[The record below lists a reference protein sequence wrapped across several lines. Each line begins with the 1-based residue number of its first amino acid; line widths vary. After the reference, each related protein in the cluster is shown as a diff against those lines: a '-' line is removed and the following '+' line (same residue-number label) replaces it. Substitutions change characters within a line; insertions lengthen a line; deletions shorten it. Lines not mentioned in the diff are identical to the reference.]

1 MKTRNYYA
9 VMLLLSIITWSCS
22 NNDLNQGSLKSSL
35 NTSVQELTSAV
46 NHISTSDGYQVLSVT
61 STSSNGPSHVK
72 SSLAAYDST
81 YKSILL
87 KDIAGIYDFKATNI
101 KGPLSAL
108 KIFTKTGTSDLMI
121 VRLPE
126 SKVKHPNSLIIYN
139 PSDTLLKNDYILSLS
154 KYQDYFI
161 NSYTYDYSMATNINI
176 KNVDAGTL
184 AIQSSSS
191 IAKGYKYASEFV
203 FADGYKA
210 ACTYASG
217 DTAVANYSISQ
228 GSKILYAEKYTA
240 VRGSKE
246 QRHSERRYSLT
257 IGNVEIVREM
267 GKGGLDSAKVYLGG
281 VLQVKSKI
289 EIVDSSTNS
298 TDGTENSLISKKR
311 ELKITF
317 DDGTSST
324 ISELLGTSVSNIR
337 SLFASLRQS
346 TFAVSI
352 IDWIAWNVYIN
363 K

>member
-1 MKTRNYYA
+1 MKTRSYYG

-22 NNDLNQGSLKSSL
+22 NNDLSQNSLKSSL
-35 NTSVQELTSAV
+35 NTSVQELTTAV
-46 NHISTSDGYQVLSVT
+46 SHISTSDGYQVLST
-61 STSSNGPSHVK
+61 STTTSNGPSYVK
-72 SSLAAYDST
+72 SSVAVYDST

-87 KDIAGIYDFKATNI
+87 KDIAGIYDYKATD
-101 KGPLSAL
+101 KRGPLSAL

-126 SKVKHPNSLIIYN
+126 SKVKHPNSLISYLS
-139 PSDTLLKNDYILSLS
+139 SDTLLKNDYVLSLS
-154 KYQDYFI
+154 KYQDYFK
-161 NSYTYDYSMATNINI
+161 NSYTWDYEMATNINI

-191 IAKGYKYASEFV
+191 IANGYKYASEFV

-217 DTAVANYSISQ
+217 DTAVATYSISQ
-228 GSKILYAEKYTA
+228 GSKILYTEKYTA

-246 QRHSERRYSLT
+246 MRHSERKYSLT

-267 GKGGLDSAKVYLGG
+267 GKGGLDSAKIYVSG
-281 VLQVKSKI
+281 VLQVKAKI
-289 EIVDSSTNS
+289 EIVDSSTGS
-298 TDGTENSLISKKR
+298 TDGTENSIISKKR

-324 ISELLGTSVSNIR
+324 ISDLLGTSVSTIR

-352 IDWIAWNVYIN
+352 VDWIAWNIYVN

>member
-1 MKTRNYYA
+1 MKTRNYYGI
-9 VMLLLSIITWSCS
+9 MLLLSIITWSCS
-22 NNDLNQGSLKSSL
+22 NNDLSQSSLKSSL
-35 NTSVQELTSAV
+35 NTSVQNLTTAM
-46 NHISTSDGYQVLSVT
+46 NHISASDAYQVLS
-61 STSSNGPSHVK
+61 TSSSSSGGPSYVK
-72 SSLAAYDST
+72 SSVAAYDST

-87 KDIAGIYDFKATNI
+87 KDIAGIYDYKATNQF
-101 KGPLSAL
+101 GPMSAL

-126 SKVKHPNSLIIYN
+126 SKVKHPNALMHYM
-139 PSDTLLKNDYILSLS
+139 PADTLLKNDYVLSLS
-154 KYQDYFI
+154 KYQDYFR
-161 NSYTYDYSMATNINI
+161 NSYTWDYEMATNINI

-191 IAKGYKYASEFV
+191 IANGYKYASEFV

-210 ACTYASG
+210 ACSYASG
-217 DTAVANYSISQ
+217 DTAVAKYSVSQ
-228 GSKILYAEKYTA
+228 GSKVLYSEEYTA
-240 VRGSKE
+240 IRGSKE
-246 QRHSERRYSLT
+246 LRHSERKYSLT

-267 GKGGLDSAKVYLGG
+267 GKGGLDSAKVYVSG
-281 VLQVKSKI
+281 VLQVNAKI
-289 EIVDSSTNS
+289 KIVDVDN
-298 TDGTENSLISKKR
+298 DGTETSVISKKR

-324 ISELLGTSVSNIR
+324 ISELLGTSVSTIR

-352 IDWIAWNVYIN
+352 IDWIAWDIYTN